1 MCIIVAHVVSTIV
14 FKYCNFV
21 LRVNRDI
28 MLDVFQEKTA
38 GKFNICFYLSLS
50 IKVVIK
56 VWVPEYYM
64 NMTPTTF
71 IDINKEDRIKRTS

>member
-1 MCIIVAHVVSTIV
+1 MVFGTFELHFSQYYWCVLKMCIIVAHVVSTIV

-21 LRVNRDI
+21 LLVNRVI

-38 GKFNICFYLSLS
+38 GKFNICIYLSLS

-56 VWVPEYYM
+56 V
-64 NMTPTTF
+64 
-71 IDINKEDRIKRTS
+71 

>member
-14 FKYCNFV
+14 FEYCNFV
-21 LRVNRDI
+21 LLVNRVI

-38 GKFNICFYLSLS
+38 GKFKICIYLSLS

>member
-21 LRVNRDI
+21 LLVNRVI

-56 VWVPEYYM
+56 V
-64 NMTPTTF
+64 
-71 IDINKEDRIKRTS
+71 